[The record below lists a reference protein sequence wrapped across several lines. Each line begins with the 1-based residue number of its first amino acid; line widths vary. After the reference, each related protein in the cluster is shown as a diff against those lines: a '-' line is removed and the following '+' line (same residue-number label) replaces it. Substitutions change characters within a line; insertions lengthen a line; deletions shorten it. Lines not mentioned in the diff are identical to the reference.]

1 MPNKVIEVRDLCF
14 LYEKK
19 HILKNINFD
28 INCGEYVAIVGENGS
43 GKSTLLNLMLE
54 NLKPS
59 KGKVHLHEVR
69 MGYLSQQ
76 VRNFN
81 KKFPA
86 TVEEIIAANLYED
99 MGILKVL
106 TKRHKKRI
114 QEVLEI
120 VDMVDYKKRLIGNL
134 SGGQQQ
140 RVFIARL
147 LVNNPRVIFM
157 DEPIVGLDDS
167 SIKAFYELMDKLN
180 HEFNI
185 TIVMVTH
192 DRLTMEESADKIIS
206 LKNTEMILIEP
217 KKKVKKNDIIKD
229 NNAKFINQRRH

>member
-1 MPNKVIEVRDLCF
+1 MPNKVIEVEDLCF

-28 INCGEYVAIVGENGS
+28 ISCGEYVAVVGENGS
-43 GKSTLLNLMLE
+43 GKSTLLNLMLG

-59 KGKVHLHEVR
+59 KGRINLHEIR
-69 MGYLSQQ
+69 IGYLSQQ

-81 KKFPA
+81 KRFPA

-99 MGILKVL
+99 MGVFKIL
-106 TKRHKKRI
+106 TKKHRKRI
-114 QEVLEI
+114 EEVLEI
-120 VDMVDYKKRLIGNL
+120 VDMVNYKKRLIGNL

-167 SIKAFYELMDKLN
+167 SIKVFYDLMDRLN
-180 HEFNI
+180 KEFNI

-192 DRLTMEESADKIIS
+192 DKTTMEEKADKIIN
-206 LKNTEMILIEP
+206 LKNTEMTLIEP
-217 KKKVKKNDIIKD
+217 RKKIKENDILKLKD
-229 NNAKFINQRRH
+229 ASFTKL